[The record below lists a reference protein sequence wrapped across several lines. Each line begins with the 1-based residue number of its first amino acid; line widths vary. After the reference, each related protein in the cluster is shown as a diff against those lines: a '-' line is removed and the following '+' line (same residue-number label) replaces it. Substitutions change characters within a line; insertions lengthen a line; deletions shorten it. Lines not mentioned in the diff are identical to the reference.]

1 MQTDISS
8 MVDEFIAGS
17 APSDA
22 NLSFSLTK
30 EQLQKIRSTFKP
42 TSNEDN
48 ILFEFEASGQVT
60 CSLND
65 KGITAWCKF
74 SITELNLNGENY
86 QSFYLDKSRV
96 NKLTDVC
103 QGQISFVVSNGQMQA
118 KVGTTDLHI
127 SLPMYDAAVD
137 ISFDETSASETKT
150 SDEVAILASRLAAS
164 KATGAFTLPVMSLKD
179 KWYYGNTQSVT
190 IAENGFNTEGFELN
204 VAPNFFDFIANIP
217 FTKEDV
223 KFSRD
228 ETNSS
233 AVISSDNV
241 FYKIALQMV
250 EFDDVTPI
258 LDEENL
264 ARIII
269 DTPDTLSKLQILS
282 IPLIGQDNSTFT
294 LDHNEDKDN
303 QLTITVRDEANRISS
318 DNITFKEGT
327 GIPDFTKTTLSIQ
340 AYSNAVNAMQPLDLQ
355 VEFKESAV
363 VFTDSAQKTII
374 LKFL

>member
-8 MVDEFIAGS
+8 MVDDFIAGS

-30 EQLQKIRSTFKP
+30 EQLQKIKSTFKP

-103 QGQISFVVSNGQMQA
+103 QGQISFIVSNGQMQA

-150 SDEVAILASRLAAS
+150 SDEVAILASRLSAS

-241 FYKIALQMV
+241 FYKIALQSV

-294 LDHNEDKDN
+294 LDRNEEKEN

>member
-8 MVDEFIAGS
+8 MVDDFIAGS

-30 EQLQKIRSTFKP
+30 EQLQKIKSTFKP

-48 ILFEFEASGQVT
+48 ILFEFEASGKVT

-65 KGITAWCKF
+65 KGINAWCKF

-96 NKLTDVC
+96 NKLTDAC
-103 QGQISFVVSNGQMQA
+103 QGQISFIVSNGQMQA

-241 FYKIALQMV
+241 FYKIALQSV

-294 LDHNEDKDN
+294 LDRNEEKDN

-327 GIPDFTKTTLSIQ
+327 GIPEFTKTTLSIQ

>member
-8 MVDEFIAGS
+8 MVDDFIAGS

-30 EQLQKIRSTFKP
+30 EQLQKIKSTFKP

-103 QGQISFVVSNGQMQA
+103 QGQISFIVSNGQMQA

-137 ISFDETSASETKT
+137 ISFDETSASETRT
-150 SDEVAILASRLAAS
+150 SDEVAILASCLAAS

-241 FYKIALQMV
+241 FYKIALQSV

-294 LDHNEDKDN
+294 LDRNEEKEN

-327 GIPDFTKTTLSIQ
+327 GIPEFTKTTLSIQ

>member
-8 MVDEFIAGS
+8 MVDDFIAGS

-30 EQLQKIRSTFKP
+30 EQLQKIKSTFKP

-48 ILFEFEASGQVT
+48 ILFEFEASGKVT

-103 QGQISFVVSNGQMQA
+103 QGQISFIVSNGQMQA

-241 FYKIALQMV
+241 FYKIALQSV

-294 LDHNEDKDN
+294 LDRNEDKDN
-303 QLTITVRDEANRISS
+303 QLTITVRDEANHISS

-327 GIPDFTKTTLSIQ
+327 GIPEFTKTTLSIQ

>member
-8 MVDEFIAGS
+8 MVDDFIAGS

-30 EQLQKIRSTFKP
+30 EQLQKIKSTFKP

-65 KGITAWCKF
+65 KGITVWCKF

-103 QGQISFVVSNGQMQA
+103 QGQISFIVSNGQMQA

-150 SDEVAILASRLAAS
+150 SDEVAILASRLVAS

-241 FYKIALQMV
+241 FYKIALQSV

-294 LDHNEDKDN
+294 LDRNEEKEN

>member
-8 MVDEFIAGS
+8 MVDDFIAGS

-30 EQLQKIRSTFKP
+30 EQLQKIKSTFKP

-48 ILFEFEASGQVT
+48 ILFEFEASGKVT

-103 QGQISFVVSNGQMQA
+103 QGQISFIVSNGQMQA

-241 FYKIALQMV
+241 FYKIALQSV

-294 LDHNEDKDN
+294 LDHNEEKEN

-327 GIPDFTKTTLSIQ
+327 GIPEFTKTTLSIQ

>member
-8 MVDEFIAGS
+8 MVDDFIAGS

-30 EQLQKIRSTFKP
+30 EQLQKIKSTFKP

-65 KGITAWCKF
+65 KRITAWCKF

-103 QGQISFVVSNGQMQA
+103 QGQISFIVSNGQMQA

-241 FYKIALQMV
+241 FYKIALQSV

-294 LDHNEDKDN
+294 LDRNEEKDN

-327 GIPDFTKTTLSIQ
+327 GIPEFTKTTLSIQ